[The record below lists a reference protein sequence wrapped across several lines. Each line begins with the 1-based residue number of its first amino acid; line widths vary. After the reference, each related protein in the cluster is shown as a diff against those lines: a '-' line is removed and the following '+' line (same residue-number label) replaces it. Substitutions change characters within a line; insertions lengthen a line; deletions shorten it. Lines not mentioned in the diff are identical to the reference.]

1 MFKLGAVLAEY
12 WRGALRRVSTSAPG
26 PSPRNLSALAA
37 ATSILFVG
45 CSGLLGA
52 AARTDESAPDFQ
64 LELFANEN
72 YARGEQISLA
82 QFAGHPVVINFWFP
96 SCPPCRLEM
105 PDLEASFRKHKVDG
119 VEYIG
124 VQQLGLDSIE
134 DGQEFIDEF
143 GITYAVG
150 PDATGRIVIDYNVT
164 GFPTTVF
171 LDEHH
176 EVAQTWAGVLTADK
190 LEELIQILLQ

>member
-1 MFKLGAVLAEY
+1 LA
-12 WRGALRRVSTSAPG
+12 LV
-26 PSPRNLSALAA
+26 AA
-37 ATSILFVG
+37 SFFLFVA
-45 CSGLLGA
+45 CSGLTGA

-72 YARGEQISLA
+72 HAEGEQITLA
-82 QFAGHPVVINFWFP
+82 QFAGKPVVINFWFP

-105 PDLEASFRKHKVDG
+105 PDLEASSRKHRADG
-119 VEYIG
+119 VQFIG

-134 DGQEFIDEF
+134 EGQEFIDEF

-171 LDEHH
+171 LDEQHI
-176 EVAQTWAGVLTADK
+176 VVQTWAGALTADK
-190 LEELIQILLQ
+190 LEELIQPLIQ